1 MERALILAH
10 KNGVKILV
18 QWSSS
23 FASQWST
30 VLKANGVSDFVVSV
44 HIAFA
49 NVKLFFLIRDEAKH
63 EFQIIIADW
72 SGFSSLV

>member
-1 MERALILAH
+1 MELQFC
-10 KNGVKILV
+10 KPMEP
-18 QWSSS
+18 
-23 FASQWST
+23 

-63 EFQIIIADW
+63 EF
-72 SGFSSLV
+72 

>member
-10 KNGVKILV
+10 ENGVKILV

-30 VLKANGVSDFVVSV
+30 VLQANGVSDFAVSV
-44 HIAFA
+44 HIAFV
-49 NVKLFFLIRDEAKH
+49 NVIKLICDEAKH
-63 EFQIIIADW
+63 EFQLIIADW

>member
-10 KNGVKILV
+10 ENGVKS
-18 QWSSS
+18 WCNG
-23 FASQWST
+23 AP
-30 VLKANGVSDFVVSV
+30 VLQANGVSDFVVSV
-44 HIAFA
+44 YIAFA
-49 NVKLFFLIRDEAKH
+49 NIKLFFLIRDEAKH